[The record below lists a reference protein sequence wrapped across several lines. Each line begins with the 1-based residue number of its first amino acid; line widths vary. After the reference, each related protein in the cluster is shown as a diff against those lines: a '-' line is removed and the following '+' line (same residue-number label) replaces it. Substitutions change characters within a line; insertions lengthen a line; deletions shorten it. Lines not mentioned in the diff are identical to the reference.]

1 MDLII
6 YLVLAIVFAVVI
18 FISIF
23 AAYKTVL
30 CSKDSVARNRRKN
43 GDVHLDDI
51 CGSFLKL
58 TNLEDVQV
66 P

>member
-1 MDLII
+1 MDFVI
-6 YLVLAIVFAVVI
+6 YSVMAIVFAFVI

-23 AAYKTVL
+23 VAYKTVL
-30 CSKDSVARNRRKN
+30 CSRDSVARDRRKN

>member
-1 MDLII
+1 MDFVI
-6 YLVLAIVFAVVI
+6 YSVLAIVFAFVI
-18 FISIF
+18 FISVF

-30 CSKDSVARNRRKN
+30 RPKDSVARDRRKN
-43 GDVHLDDI
+43 ADVHLDDV